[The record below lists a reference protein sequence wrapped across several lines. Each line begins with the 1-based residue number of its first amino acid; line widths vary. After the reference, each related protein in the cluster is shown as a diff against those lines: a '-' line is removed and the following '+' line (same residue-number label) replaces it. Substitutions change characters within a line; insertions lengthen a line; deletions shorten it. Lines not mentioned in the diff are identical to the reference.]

1 MGGAMEATPESG
13 NGRVSNAIIL
23 TKLEFIAKDIDDLK
37 TDIKGLPTRVKN
49 LEEDVKDLEN
59 KSNGWSVLNSI
70 GVFVAG
76 LIAFLRGG

>member
-1 MGGAMEATPESG
+1 MADSTSDNG
-13 NGRVSNAIIL
+13 NGRISNAIIL

-37 TDIKGLPTRVKN
+37 NDVKGLPTRVKN
-49 LEEDVKDLEN
+49 LEDDVCDLN
-59 KSNGWSVLNSI
+59 KKSNGWSILNSI